1 MTFDRVFAGGR
12 IAEDYATGAVW
23 YDEGGYMMALFH
35 LPRDRYEAIR
45 DRVLRIDWQRGSDS
59 DALWSHDPENNPT
72 PPAYE
77 DLVRE
82 AADLDH
88 TYALSLDPEFIQD
101 CEIPETKDGVPILGK
116 AELRFTLGDRQ
127 RFFEEDGYEGDEEE
141 VWDLHFAPR
150 KRHVDFHGHK
160 IPYYPGVTFTVIRI
174 QPSPTGVTYSFR
186 EVAECLPF
194 HDEEVEACLAEADP
208 EDGTLTG
215 LVFVYHPAWM
225 PGERAHPDRG
235 CWTAAPWLAD
245 RSRHNFEEGDT
256 GRAFWLFP
264 QNLR

>member
-88 TYALSLDPEFIQD
+88 GRRSD
-101 CEIPETKDGVPILGK
+101 
-116 AELRFTLGDRQ
+116 
-127 RFFEEDGYEGDEEE
+127 
-141 VWDLHFAPR
+141 PR
-150 KRHVDFHGHK
+150 KSR
-160 IPYYPGVTFTVIRI
+160 
-174 QPSPTGVTYSFR
+174 
-186 EVAECLPF
+186 AAL
-194 HDEEVEACLAEADP
+194 
-208 EDGTLTG
+208 
-215 LVFVYHPAWM
+215 HPRRPPA
-225 PGERAHPDRG
+225 
-235 CWTAAPWLAD
+235 L
-245 RSRHNFEEGDT
+245 
-256 GRAFWLFP
+256 L
-264 QNLR
+264 